1 MQSKHLTSEDIC
13 LTFIMIEKKHIGH
26 EFSPVTLPVEEGR
39 LKFLAKTLGITQG
52 IYIDHDAAAVAGLP
66 GILAPP
72 TYPFVLE
79 IEALELVDFVNLLG
93 ENLGKL
99 LHGEENFT
107 YYGPIYAGDEITVC
121 KKITDIIDKKD
132 GALQFVISETDFTN
146 QDDEKVAETI
156 TNYVFRH

>member
-1 MQSKHLTSEDIC
+1 
-13 LTFIMIEKKHIGH
+13 MIEKKHIGH
-26 EFSPVTLPVEEGR
+26 KFSPVTLNVEEGR
-39 LKFLAKTLGITQG
+39 LKFLAKTLGMTQG
-52 IYIDHDAAAVAGLP
+52 IYTDPCAAASAGLP
-66 GILAPP
+66 GLLAPP

-79 IEALELVDFVNLLG
+79 IEALELVDLVNLL
-93 ENLGKL
+93 EEPLKKL

-132 GALQFVISETDFTN
+132 GALRFVISETDFPN
-146 QDDEKVAETI
+146 QDDENVAETI